1 MLSQTQKHSQIL
13 KNMRMNLVFVI
24 QLFTVFLVATGT
36 IERWWIIPLA
46 ILVSL
51 YALFANLS
59 SATLYFIRAV
69 PIFVAIPL
77 TAYFDNFNLWRIFS
91 GLVFLRWFFDYRAEL
106 IDKLRSALARPK
118 AIFKKYP
125 LLVCFAGFILA
136 SILSLIVADLFIG
149 LKRLIF
155 ILNLSLIA
163 PVIFTLIR
171 DQKLSLPLVFKNIIY
186 AGVIVMAVGVIQ
198 LISAYLVDFWT
209 FMEYWAR
216 MVQYGFYGFEWSGIA
231 YTSNTWFA
239 YLSDQ
244 LSLRVF
250 STLPDSHSFPVVLLF
265 VLPALFA
272 VAVYPI
278 LRKLALQSDSVRA
291 SNLTL
296 KRLYLTRGNLLMV
309 LIPLAY
315 LLLILSGTRGIW
327 LASLAPL
334 LIAPFALR
342 FLNYEN
348 KNVFKY
354 LISFWLLFFMLFSV
368 AWPIFSS
375 SQFQIDKS
383 EGDELFKRRIRS
395 ILDLGETSNLG
406 RILIWKE
413 TVRSIGQNPLFGV
426 GIGNFPVIL
435 GQGQDASLA
444 GSSAHNLYL
453 HIAAETGLL
462 GLIFA
467 LRALLL
473 VLWGGWVVFRDT
485 TEYRSKLY
493 GLAFSLYFLWI
504 LAYLM
509 TDAVLFDERAFL
521 MFVINASI
529 IWALKKEV
537 STAAVPTSP
546 KKPN

>member
-1 MLSQTQKHSQIL
+1 MLNQTQKHSQIL
-13 KNMRMNLVFVI
+13 ENMRMNLVFVI
-24 QLFTVFLVATGT
+24 QLFIVFLVATGT

-46 ILVSL
+46 VLVSL
-51 YALFANLS
+51 YALLANLP

-106 IDKLRSALARPK
+106 IDKLRSALAQPK
-118 AIFKKYP
+118 AIFKRYP
-125 LLVCFAGFILA
+125 LLVCFAGFILI
-136 SILSLIVADLFIG
+136 SILSLIGADLFIG

-209 FMEYWAR
+209 FIEYWAR

-272 VAVYPI
+272 MAAYPV
-278 LRKLALQSDSVRA
+278 LQKLG

-296 KRLYLTRGNLLMV
+296 KRLYLTRGNLLMA
-309 LIPLAY
+309 LIPLVY
-315 LLLILSGTRGIW
+315 ILLILSGTRGIW

-334 LIAPFALR
+334 VIAPFALR
-342 FLNYEN
+342 FLKSHDN
-348 KNVFKY
+348 KNIFKY
-354 LISFWLLFFMLFSV
+354 LISFWLLFFMLFTV

-375 SQFQIDKS
+375 NQFQIAKS
-383 EGDELFKRRIRS
+383 EGDELFKKRIRS

-435 GQGQDASLA
+435 GQGQDTSRA

-467 LRALLL
+467 LGALLL
-473 VLWGGWVVFRDT
+473 VLWGGWVVFRDSSD
-485 TEYRSKLY
+485 YRAKLY
-493 GLAFSLYFLWI
+493 GLAWFLYFLWI

-529 IWALKKEV
+529 IWALKKGQHRRR
-537 STAAVPTSP
+537 A
-546 KKPN
+546 NLLI